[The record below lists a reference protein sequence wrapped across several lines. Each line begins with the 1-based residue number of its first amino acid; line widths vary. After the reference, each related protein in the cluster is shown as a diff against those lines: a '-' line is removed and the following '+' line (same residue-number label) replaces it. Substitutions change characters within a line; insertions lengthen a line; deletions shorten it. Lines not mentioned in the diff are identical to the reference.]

1 MDKDKPSYKET
12 NGTTRVGDFLRKF
25 APHILDTVGPLIP
38 GGTEVLGIVKNLINK
53 DDKLTAKQ
61 KAEATELLN
70 YDLQNTQ
77 GARELQ
83 KEALKQGDLFSKRF
97 IYYLASFW
105 SVTSVLYIFFTT
117 FFKVEN
123 EHVLDTILGFLLGTI
138 VATIINYFLGSSNT
152 GK

>member
-25 APHILDTVGPLIP
+25 APHILDTVGELLPEQ
-38 GGTEVLGIVKNLINK
+38 GALGIVKNLIDK
-53 DDKLTAKQ
+53 DTKLTTKQ

-77 GARELQ
+77 GARDLQ
-83 KEALKQGDLFSKRF
+83 KEALKQDDLFSKRF

-117 FFKVEN
+117 FFKVAN
-123 EHVLDTILGFLLGTI
+123 AHVLDTILGFLLGTI